1 MEQRTIALSI
11 DGPAIAKP
19 EKIAESKKR
28 KRLNLEHELADSEME
43 EYVKTKDDFNK
54 KQNARNADSKSRVKS
69 SVKKGALVTLLIA
82 IVIFTEFLNGKGV
95 PLPADHVRQIEFWD
109 EQEKKNIPA
118 SKRKI
123 WYTDLQGDVKLSP
136 TVSVMK
142 TSGTSAAVAVE
153 RKAAGSAQMSATHMG
168 HDERH
173 AIEGCAINLLLAHIK
188 KILGDEAWAEWS
200 FEPVFDGL
208 QADLMA
214 RHTSFPEGMYVP
226 IQIKSA
232 QIEFGKQTNHNLK
245 KDQYENWMYCIAIGI
260 RNYVLVE
267 PESVDD
273 TDVPSAEIYE
283 VWDMGVCANLNPSP
297 AIAYGPVETAKRC
310 FFMHDAKDYA
320 KPEDFILQMIENIK
334 NWGEEKMFTRHK
346 ILYDMEVVNK
356 KITPKK
362 IPEVLGLTELSKVLP
377 GLKPP
382 WRQNET
388 VDSVWEDMGIS
399 NQTATMSNGDPNQR
413 YFLLGVHKYDHFCH
427 WVIASYGGDHNYK
440 KVAVIPAAIV
450 YRNGNKGFYWN
461 ESKPATMEHVKLFTL
476 ETQAEALCEYLRTKP
491 DPPER
496 IEEPEEDEDEDED
509 AEREES

>member
-1 MEQRTIALSI
+1 MEE
-11 DGPAIAKP
+11 P
-19 EKIAESKKR
+19 EKIADSKKR
-28 KRLNLEHELADSEME
+28 KRLNLVHDLADPEME
-43 EYVKTKDDFNK
+43 EYVKNKDERNK
-54 KQNARNADSKSRVKS
+54 KRNALNADAQNRVNS

-82 IVIFTEFLNGKGV
+82 IVIFNEFLSGKGV

-118 SKRKI
+118 NKRKI
-123 WYTDLQGDVKLSP
+123 WYTDLQGNERESP
-136 TVSVMK
+136 NVHNMK
-142 TSGTSAAVAVE
+142 SSGTSAAVAAD
-153 RKAAGSAQMSATHMG
+153 RKAAGSGQKSATKMG
-168 HDERH
+168 HDQLN
-173 AIEGCAINLLLAHIK
+173 ALEGCAINLLLAHIK

-200 FEPVFDGL
+200 FAPVFDGL

-232 QIEFGKQTNHNLK
+232 QIEFGKPTTYNLK
-245 KDQYENWMYCIAIGI
+245 KDQYENWMYCIAIGV
-260 RNYVLVE
+260 RDYVLVE

-273 TDVPSAEIYE
+273 NDVPSAEIYE
-283 VWDMGVCANLNPSP
+283 VWDMGVCATLSPSP

-310 FFMHDAKDYA
+310 FFMHNAKDYA
-320 KPEDFILQMIENIK
+320 KPEAFLRQMIENIK
-334 NWGEEKMFTRHK
+334 NWGEDKMFTRHK

-356 KITPKK
+356 KMNPQK
-362 IPEVLGLTELSKVLP
+362 IPEVLGLTELAKVLP

-399 NQTATMSNGDPNQR
+399 NKTASIANGDPKQR
-413 YFLLGVHKYDHFCH
+413 YFLLSFHKYDHFCH
-427 WVIASYGGDHNYK
+427 WVIASYGGDDNYK
-440 KVAVIPAAIV
+440 KVAVIPAAIA
-450 YRNGNKGFYWN
+450 YRNGKTRFGWN

-476 ETQAEALCEYLRTKP
+476 ETQAEALCEYLKTKP

-496 IEEPEEDEDEDED
+496 IEEPEEDEDEDKDEPV
-509 AEREES
+509 

>member
-19 EKIAESKKR
+19 EKIAESNKR

-43 EYVKTKDDFNK
+43 EYEKNKDAINK
-54 KQNARNADSKSRVKS
+54 KDNARNADSQSRIQS

-82 IVIFTEFLNGKGV
+82 IVIFTEYQSGKGV

-109 EQEKKNIPA
+109 EQEKKKIQA
-118 SKRKI
+118 SWRKI
-123 WYTDLQGDVKLSP
+123 WYTDLQGNVKLSP
-136 TVSVMK
+136 RVHSMK
-142 TSGTSAAVAVE
+142 SRGTSAAVAAD
-153 RKAAGSAQMSATHMG
+153 RKAAGYAQKSATNMG
-168 HDERH
+168 HDQLN
-173 AIEGCAINLLLAHIK
+173 ALEGCAIHLLLAHIK
-188 KILGDEAWAEWS
+188 KVLGDEAWAEWS

-232 QIEFGKQTNHNLK
+232 QIEFGNQTNYHLK
-245 KDQYENWMYCIAIGI
+245 GGQYETWMYCIAIGV

-273 TDVPSAEIYE
+273 NDVPSAEIYE
-283 VWDMGVCANLNPSP
+283 VWDLGVCANLQPYP
-297 AIAYGPVETAKRC
+297 AIAYGSVETAKRC
-310 FFMHDAKDYA
+310 FFMHNAKDYA
-320 KPEDFILQMIENIK
+320 KPEDFILQMMKNIK

-362 IPEVLGLTELSKVLP
+362 IPEVLGLTELAKVLT

-382 WRQNET
+382 WRHCT
-388 VDSVWEDMGIS
+388 YGS
-399 NQTATMSNGDPNQR
+399 
-413 YFLLGVHKYDHFCH
+413 KY
-427 WVIASYGGDHNYK
+427 AS
-440 KVAVIPAAIV
+440 
-450 YRNGNKGFYWN
+450 
-461 ESKPATMEHVKLFTL
+461 
-476 ETQAEALCEYLRTKP
+476 
-491 DPPER
+491 
-496 IEEPEEDEDEDED
+496 
-509 AEREES
+509 AERTLPLVSYRMVCSMGRTCGLNHVAFGRPRACALPSPSRACARENTTSSVVNFCSVASRNLMKQDTMGKSTASRVPSSSMPTRILLAMVQSASSESEQS